1 MHAKL
6 LGISTPE
13 KGRPQEM
20 DMYVPDEEVD
30 WTSDTYNRL
39 YGERP
44 PQNRSTTS
52 CSYHR
57 FSTACFSVFL
67 ILLGVAMSAVIV
79 VGGSKSKELNFC
91 HDCKSLIL
99 FLLVPG
105 IFFVI
110 MGIVGAISARRET
123 KLSSALFSLLLVV
136 AAFVVLG
143 TGVTLVIAYTQVFTS
158 DDTLA
163 LYWERAVSN
172 APSRVCDLQSW
183 LHCSGFAPTQC
194 CVSNVTAERLPD
206 VSPCYLLSK
215 DEVTTL
221 DPNTLQPV
229 SWPSLTCTP
238 TCSSSN
244 IYNATCKEPL
254 QKFFTN
260 VFPFTTGAL
269 FSLGLVFLGFASLA
283 VYRITVAGGR
293 TSYLRYEY

>member
-6 LGISTPE
+6 LGVSTPE

-30 WTSDTYNRL
+30 WTSDAYNRL

-44 PQNRSTTS
+44 PQNRYNNCT
-52 CSYHR
+52 YHR
-57 FSTACFSVFL
+57 FSTACFSAFL
-67 ILLGVAMSAVIV
+67 ILLGVAMSAVIA

-91 HDCKSLIL
+91 HDCKTLIL

-110 MGIVGAISARRET
+110 MGIVGAASAWRET
-123 KLSSALFSLLLVV
+123 KLCSALFSLLLVI

-143 TGVTLVIAYTQVFTS
+143 TGVTVVIAYTQVVTS
-158 DDTLA
+158 DDSLA

-172 APSRVCDLQSW
+172 TPSRICDLQCW
-183 LHCSGFAPTQC
+183 LHCSGFASTHC

-206 VSPCYLLSK
+206 VSPCYLLAE
-215 DEVTTL
+215 DGVTTL

-229 SWPSLTCTP
+229 SWPSLTCAP
-238 TCSSSN
+238 RCNSSN

-254 QKFFTN
+254 QEFFTN
-260 VFPFTTGAL
+260 LFPLTTGGL
-269 FSLGLVFLGFASLA
+269 FALGLVFLGFASLA
-283 VYRITVAGGR
+283 VYRITVTGGR